1 MKTSKIVKYTTT
13 DGKEFI
19 GSENRQKAIAHE
31 KYVTDMTAKYDKD
44 LAMLKIVKQ
53 QKTLDH
59 LDREMIIND
68 SECEYDEYQNIS
80 DTIEELLDAA
90 VCPSDLDG
98 LEEMFSMITEIV
110 VDLGGIDVIK
120 NICAYTR
127 KHIV

>member
-19 GSENRQKAIAHE
+19 GSENRHKAVEHE
-31 KYVTDMTAKYDKD
+31 KYVTDMIARYDKD
-44 LAMLKIVKQ
+44 ILMLKIVKQ
-53 QKTLDH
+53 QKALDH
-59 LDREMIIND
+59 IDREEIIND
-68 SECEYDEYQNIS
+68 TEYDYDEDQTIV

-98 LEEMFSMITEIV
+98 LEEMFAMITEIV
-110 VDLGGIDVIK
+110 ADLGGINVIK

>member
-13 DGKEFI
+13 DGQEFI
-19 GSENRQKAIAHE
+19 GSENRQKAILHE
-31 KYVTDMTAKYDKD
+31 KYITDMTEKYDRD
-44 LAMLKIVKQ
+44 LAMLKIVNQLKV
-53 QKTLDH
+53 LDH
-59 LDREMIIND
+59 VDREMIIND
-68 SECEYDEYQNIS
+68 SQYEYHEDQTIV

-110 VDLGGIDVIK
+110 SDLGGINVIK